1 MSKANC
7 RLLVIRSQLNEIY
20 TNTDKL
26 VRIQSYI

>member
-7 RLLVIRSQLNEIY
+7 RLLVFRSQLNEIY
-20 TNTDKL
+20 TNTDRL